1 MPGWQGSINPD
12 RALRAFER
20 ELISNEKRQIF
31 AINSFGK
38 CPAGNIFFS
47 FRLCYAMRKEY
58 PHSELFWSAFSR
70 IWTEYG
76 EVLHISPY
84 SVRTQENANQ
94 NNSEYGHFSRS
105 VLFLVTFAQI
115 DSLMEKKLEKC
126 NV

>member
-1 MPGWQGSINPD
+1 MNDPQQLLKDWDLIDEILQFSLNFIGNTSVCFLTTWRIS
-12 RALRAFER
+12 LRE
-20 ELISNEKRQIF
+20 N
-31 AINSFGK
+31 
-38 CPAGNIFFS
+38 CP
-47 FRLCYAMRKEY
+47 Y
-58 PHSELFWSAFSR
+58 SELFWSAFSR

-94 NNSEYGHFSRS
+94 NNSEYGRFLRS

-115 DSLMEKKLEKC
+115 DSLKEKKLEKG